1 MTILMLKK
9 SEFKIVY
16 YSIVITNT
24 IIKFY
29 FYFRIISR
37 DTKKMESKS
46 EKYFRIL
53 KSLKYPDIDSLNPK
67 IFDYLFLIPDTQKFF
82 DWFLDNVDETCL
94 INDKAKYLDMASRGQ
109 VLQDMDKII
118 EMNKLISSSSSN
130 DLIVLSNNQIKQ
142 NSDLIVVNFLLFQG
156 QRRR

>member
-1 MTILMLKK
+1 
-9 SEFKIVY
+9 
-16 YSIVITNT
+16 
-24 IIKFY
+24 
-29 FYFRIISR
+29 
-37 DTKKMESKS
+37 MESKS

-130 DLIVLSNNQIKQ
+130 DLIVLSNNH
-142 NSDLIVVNFLLFQG
+142 L
-156 QRRR
+156 

>member
-1 MTILMLKK
+1 
-9 SEFKIVY
+9 
-16 YSIVITNT
+16 
-24 IIKFY
+24 
-29 FYFRIISR
+29 
-37 DTKKMESKS
+37 MESKS

-118 EMNKLISSSSSN
+118 EMNKLISSSSST

-142 NSDLIVVNFLLFQG
+142 IFDCC
-156 QRRR
+156 